1 MFLSFSSLGIYPTT
15 ITSILLNSCI
25 IQFSNLSL
33 SSFGNSPSTFICI
46 LWWSYYWPNY
56 SLTSHCHAL
65 FAFCVFSCASTSFF
79 SLSASSFGNSPS
91 VYFESFDEYMIG
103 LPLLLPLA
111 SMLCA
116 FLPFCASPY
125 LLLVIGQIRK
135 TSSQNCQSTKPK
147 PKDA

>member
-1 MFLSFSSLGIYPTT
+1 LAIHH
-15 ITSILLNSCI
+15 
-25 IQFSNLSL
+25 Q
-33 SSFGNSPSTFICI
+33 
-46 LWWSYYWPNY
+46 
-56 SLTSHCHAL
+56 HL
-65 FAFCVFSCASTSFF
+65 FAYFDEVTIGLIILSPLTAMHCLHFVSFLVHPPAFSAWVHP
-79 SLSASSFGNSPS
+79 LLAIHHQ
-91 VYFESFDEYMIG
+91 YIFESFDEYRIG
-103 LPLLLPLA
+103 LPLLSPLD